1 MNARKGAARARRPL
15 AMIASVLLITGAST
29 GAATAAGA
37 HEDGKRDGKYCV
49 VEVGKSVDGGF
60 SPVKSKTCSDDPTSS
75 AFMAADRP
83 DVLLMEW
90 FWNAYNSPGDVTR
103 IVVSA
108 EDGPCDSSG
117 YRLRPNLIW
126 DNEISGFYTY
136 SNCREVTI
144 YDGYNR
150 DGDSQYWYDGTGDG
164 PNVPYVGDWMNDR
177 TSSLWIRA

>member
-1 MNARKGAARARRPL
+1 MNVRDGATRARRPL
-15 AMIASVLLITGAST
+15 AMIVSALLVTGIST
-29 GAATAAGA
+29 GAATAAGT
-37 HEDGKRDGKYCV
+37 HEGEPGGRFCV

-60 SPVKSKTCSDDPTSS
+60 SPVKSETCSDDPTSS
-75 AFMAADRP
+75 AFRAAGPP

-90 FWNAYNSPGDVTR
+90 FWNANNNPRNLTR
-103 IVVSA
+103 IIASA

-126 DNEISGFYTY
+126 DNEISGFYAY
-136 SNCREVTI
+136 SNCHAVTI

-164 PNVPYVGDWMNDR
+164 PNVGYVGARMNDR
-177 TSSLWIRA
+177 TSSLWIRY

>member
-1 MNARKGAARARRPL
+1 MKRTLRGNAAARARRLL
-15 AMIASVLLITGAST
+15 AVIASALLITGLTT

-37 HEDGKRDGKYCV
+37 HDGKFCV

-60 SPVKSKTCSDDPTSS
+60 SPVKSETCSDDPASP
-75 AFMAADRP
+75 AFTAAAAP

-90 FWNAYNSPGDVTR
+90 FWNAYNNPPDITR
-103 IVVSA
+103 IIVSA

-136 SNCREVTI
+136 SNCRSVTI
-144 YDGYNR
+144 HDGYNLNG
-150 DGDSQYWYDGTGDG
+150 DGQYWFDGTGDG
-164 PNVPYVGDWMNDR
+164 PNVGYVGDRMNDR
-177 TSSLWIRA
+177 TSSLWIRY

>member
-1 MNARKGAARARRPL
+1 MNARKGAVRARRPV
-15 AMIASVLLITGAST
+15 AMIASALLITGIST

-37 HEDGKRDGKYCV
+37 PEGKRDGKFCV

-60 SPVKSKTCSDDPTSS
+60 SPVKSQTCSNDPNSS
-75 AFMAADRP
+75 AFTAAAAP

-90 FWNAYNSPGDVTR
+90 FWNAYNSPPNLTR
-103 IVVSA
+103 IIVST
-108 EDGPCDSSG
+108 EEGPCDSSG
-117 YRLRPNLIW
+117 YRLKPNLIW

-136 SNCREVTI
+136 SNCHRVTI

-164 PNVPYVGDWMNDR
+164 PNVGYVGARMNDR
-177 TSSLWIRA
+177 TSSLWIRY